1 MILGERI
8 ERKVYVNQQNF
19 VPDIQ
24 VLIKHSFLLSFLHE
38 NMSVAVLYRTYKLEP
53 RKARGYMSN
62 TTRTQIL

>member
-38 NMSVAVLYRTYKLEP
+38 LLMIYKVYD
-53 RKARGYMSN
+53 KKNAC
-62 TTRTQIL
+62 